1 MSRKKRVFRKLTI
14 QIFHARKMEP
24 PKKNQHNN
32 FQLIVSSPLK
42 SWCIS
47 SNISEFFF
55 RKEKDEK
62 SRRRKKIV
70 FYDATIKSLLSVRAE
85 RCSKMMKYCLIVFD
99 DHTRNT
105 ARVCLAGNWWA
116 LRRTNWPSPTVL
128 VAFTCVAL
136 LPAHIIDDPVEG
148 QQAMILRFQPQ
159 TQSGGSFCNFNIISV
174 SSCWLNPATS
184 SKLA

>member
-32 FQLIVSSPLK
+32 FQLIVSGPLK

-62 SRRRKKIV
+62 SRRKKKIV

-99 DHTRNT
+99 DHNT
-105 ARVCLAGNWWA
+105 GSSSLSWE
-116 LRRTNWPSPTVL
+116 LMSS
-128 VAFTCVAL
+128 
-136 LPAHIIDDPVEG
+136 PAH
-148 QQAMILRFQPQ
+148 
-159 TQSGGSFCNFNIISV
+159 
-174 SSCWLNPATS
+174 
-184 SKLA
+184 